1 MFHARLKYFIASQ
14 NYAVR
19 CERAVA
25 RKNSKKLV
33 MDLANTRA
41 ASVIQ
46 ELLNKYTNLN
56 PNQFSTEGVGWDR
69 PADANDPENHAM
81 NRRVE
86 IKVIAL
92 EHPE

>member
-1 MFHARLKYFIASQ
+1 MKGQVSPG
-14 NYAVR
+14 
-19 CERAVA
+19 
-25 RKNSKKLV
+25 LV
-33 MDLANTRA
+33 KDLANNRA
-41 ASVIQ
+41 ASVKQ

-56 PNQFSTEGVGWDR
+56 PNQFSTEGVGWER
-69 PADANDPENHAM
+69 PADPADPENHSK

>member
-33 MDLANTRA
+33 MDLAKECTRA
-41 ASVIQ
+41 FDSEAAALRQQYQKS
-46 ELLNKYTNLN
+46 LNLQDFYEV
-56 PNQFSTEGVGWDR
+56 Q
-69 PADANDPENHAM
+69 
-81 NRRVE
+81 
-86 IKVIAL
+86 IKKFA
-92 EHPE
+92 